1 MARRER
7 LGYNVSSAR
16 VRPLDTRKEGM
27 LAFRLF
33 PVEMRNNIRPLRPS
47 RDLAGLADLLEQA
60 FGPEL
65 ALGGEQMLRELR
77 FLGRLGPLSLLLLDM
92 GSPIDGVS
100 NGFVFEQD
108 GRVVGN
114 VTLSRPTGHA
124 RRWQLS
130 NVAVL
135 DEYRGR
141 GIARSL
147 VETAIET
154 IAQRGGHAVYLY
166 VRDDNPAALHLYD
179 SAGFVAVDR
188 LISLALDGGQPS
200 AGKSELRLLRR
211 LRPAEAQA
219 LYELAALARGAGQ
232 KWLGLPRRRRFV
244 RTADER
250 FFHWL
255 GGLWTGQRETFWGAS
270 FTSPRLCA
278 GANLQASLG
287 RNLKPHQVEV
297 WIHPSYRGRLE
308 ARLAQDVVTL
318 AARLSARRTV
328 VTLAASEEA
337 LAAALLGQGFSK
349 LRTLILM
356 KLEL

>member
-1 MARRER
+1 
-7 LGYNVSSAR
+7 
-16 VRPLDTRKEGM
+16 M
-27 LAFRLF
+27 LAFRPF
-33 PVEMRNNIRPLRPS
+33 SIEVRNNIRPLRPS

-92 GSPIDGVS
+92 SSPVDGLS
-100 NGFVFEQD
+100 SGFVCEQE

-135 DEYRGR
+135 DEYRGK
-141 GIARSL
+141 GIGRSL
-147 VETAIET
+147 VETALET
-154 IAQRGGHAVYLY
+154 VVHRGGHTAYLY
-166 VRDDNPAALHLYD
+166 VRDDNPAAVHLYD
-179 SAGFVAVDR
+179 SIGFVAVDR
-188 LISLALDGGQPS
+188 LTTCVLDGRRSGMGRPAEHTGRTALS
-200 AGKSELRLLRR
+200 VLRR
-211 LRPAEAQA
+211 LHPSEGQA
-219 LYELAALARGAGQ
+219 LYELAAQARGAGQ
-232 KWLGLPRRRRFV
+232 RWLGLPRRRRFV

-250 FFHWL
+250 FIQWL
-255 GGLWTGQRETFWGAS
+255 SGLWTGQRETFWGVPS
-270 FTSPRLCA
+270 TSQRLCA
-278 GANLQASLG
+278 GLSLQAFSRG
-287 RNLKPHQVEV
+287 HKPHQVEA

-308 ARLAQDVVTL
+308 DKLAQDVGTLVARLPARRVVVTL
-318 AARLSARRTV
+318 AACEQAMG
-328 VTLAASEEA
+328 E
-337 LAAALLGQGFSK
+337 ALLGQAFSV